1 MDIIVCMKQVPD
13 PESSRECFVID
24 TEKLR
29 VEPRGIPPVLS
40 PFDENALE
48 AALRIKG
55 DLQDRDVKI
64 TVVSVGRK
72 ISSAILQKALA
83 VGADEL
89 VKVEDDAFESSTL
102 DSYATASVLA
112 ATMKRIG
119 RYDLILAGRQAA
131 DWNAGQVGI
140 GIAHILGIPAVTL
153 ARKVDVEGEYALV
166 ERLTSGGY
174 EVTRSPLP
182 ALVVVSNELGI
193 MRYPTVLQ
201 RREAKNKPVASWS
214 AADVG
219 SEGEFQNRLVLRRL
233 FVPEMRK
240 GRCEM
245 IAAETPAK
253 AGRNLA
259 RRLKN
264 DGVI

>member
-89 VKVEDDAFESSTL
+89 VKVEDDAFESGAL

-131 DWNAGQVGI
+131 DWNAGQVGV
-140 GIAHILGIPAVTL
+140 GVAHLLGIPVVTL
-153 ARKVDVEGEYALV
+153 ARRVDVDGTNTVV
-166 ERLTSGGY
+166 ERLTGDGY
-174 EVTRSPLP
+174 ERVRAPLP
-182 ALVVVSNELGI
+182 ALVVVSNEVGEL
-193 MRYPTVLQ
+193 RYPGIAQ
-201 RREAKNKPVASWS
+201 RKAARSKPVVAWT

-219 SEGEFQNRLVLRRL
+219 FGTLPRRRLRLVELTSPEVRATDCILVDGADGADAGRRL
-233 FVPEMRK
+233 
-240 GRCEM
+240 
-245 IAAETPAK
+245 AE
-253 AGRNLA
+253 
-259 RRLKN
+259 RLHR
-264 DGVI
+264 DGVL